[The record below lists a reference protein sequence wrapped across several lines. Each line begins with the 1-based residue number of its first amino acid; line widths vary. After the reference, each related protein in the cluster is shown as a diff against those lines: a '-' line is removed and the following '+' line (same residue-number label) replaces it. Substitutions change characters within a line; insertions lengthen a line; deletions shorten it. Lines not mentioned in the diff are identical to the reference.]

1 MTGIVVERA
10 RLYEIALPLR
20 EPFRISGGS
29 LDVRRSLIVELRDG
43 GGHIGY
49 GESAPFEAPFFSAE
63 TIASARVMLLGH
75 LLPRL
80 LGATVSHPAELHQLL
95 SVGVVGNQMARAG
108 AETAWWDLRATRD
121 ELGLV
126 DLVTA
131 RLEEMGVPR
140 DWLRRSD
147 RIECG
152 IALGIPEDGRVD
164 TVREQVASAV
174 ERGYRRVKLKVKPG
188 WDVDPVWTAREVLE
202 RAAADLPI
210 TVDANGAY
218 RLARDLDDLRRL
230 DSAGLL
236 YLEQPLPAEALWDL
250 RELAGLL
257 ETPVCLDESLD
268 SDEIARQVLDMGGPT
283 VWNLKIQRVG
293 GLEEACRIYA
303 RAARGGVRLWGGTM
317 PETGIGA
324 QAMLALGCH
333 AGFVYPSDLEPSE
346 RWYGPGRD
354 VVTLEMGDDGT
365 MPVPRR
371 RPRMASKDGWEL
383 LAELR

>member
-1 MTGIVVERA
+1 M
-10 RLYEIALPLR
+10 
-20 EPFRISGGS
+20 
-29 LDVRRSLIVELRDG
+29 
-43 GGHIGY
+43 
-49 GESAPFEAPFFSAE
+49 
-63 TIASARVMLLGH
+63 
-75 LLPRL
+75 
-80 LGATVSHPAELHQLL
+80 
-95 SVGVVGNQMARAG
+95 
-108 AETAWWDLRATRD
+108 
-121 ELGLV
+121 
-126 DLVTA
+126 
-131 RLEEMGVPR
+131 
-140 DWLRRSD
+140 
-147 RIECG
+147 
-152 IALGIPEDGRVD
+152 
-164 TVREQVASAV
+164 
-174 ERGYRRVKLKVKPG
+174 
-188 WDVDPVWTAREVLE
+188 
-202 RAAADLPI
+202 
-210 TVDANGAY
+210 
-218 RLARDLDDLRRL
+218 DDLRRL

-268 SDEIARQVLDMGGPT
+268 SDEIARQVMDMGGPT

-346 RWYGPGRD
+346 RWYGPGKD

-365 MPVPRR
+365 MPVSRRSPRI
-371 RPRMASKDGWEL
+371 ASKDGWEL